1 MKAGKDAVV
10 SIHYTLNDAAGVA
23 IESSRERGEPVA
35 VLLGRGGMIAGV
47 ERALEGR
54 TAGERFSVTVAAED
68 AYGPRREDA
77 IQRVSKKYFRNPERL
92 KPGMATTL
100 ALKQGGRQTVM
111 VHKVGMATIDVDT
124 NHPLAGRDLSF
135 DIEILEV
142 RAAQPEE
149 LAHGHAHGPQG
160 HAHAEP

>member
-10 SIHYTLNDAAGVA
+10 SIHYRLNDADGLA

-35 VLLGRGGMIAGV
+35 VLLGRGGLIAGV

-54 TAGERFSVTVAAED
+54 TAGEHFSVTVAAEE

-77 IQRVSKKYFRNPERL
+77 IQRVPKKYFQHPERL
-92 KPGMATTL
+92 KPGMVTTL
-100 ALKQGGRQTVM
+100 ALKQGGQQTVM
-111 VHKVGMATIDVDT
+111 VHKVGMTAIDVDT

-135 DIEILEV
+135 DIEIVEV
-142 RAAQPEE
+142 RAAQPDE